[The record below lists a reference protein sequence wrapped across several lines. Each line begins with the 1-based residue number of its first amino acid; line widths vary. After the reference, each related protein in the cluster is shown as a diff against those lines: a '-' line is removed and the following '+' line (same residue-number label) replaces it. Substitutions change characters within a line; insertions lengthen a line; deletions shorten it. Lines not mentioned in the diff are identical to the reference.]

1 MATFLGIISEIL
13 ASIWT
18 VFSWIWWIVLPIW
31 IFNILFDVYMKYIRV
46 RFFKNV
52 KYVLLELRVPKDVIK
67 TPKSMENIFSTFH
80 ATRMSVSDFK
90 KKYIKGETQ
99 LWLSLEIVGNGGGI
113 SFYIRTPE
121 QFRNLVEAQI
131 YAQYPN
137 AELIE
142 SQDYV
147 EFMPNNIPNKY
158 FDCWGADFGLA
169 KEPAYPIKTYEY
181 FEEVKEEKRID
192 PLSSIVET
200 MSKLKGDQ
208 KVWMQ
213 ILIKYTDEKWK
224 EAGDEIVNK
233 LAGKKGAKKEMG
245 FGEFVGQFA
254 VNLAKAPVVLPEWD
268 FGGDDKDAG
277 TSKISH
283 LTQGEKNIIEAIQDK
298 TSKLGFE
305 SFIRFLY
312 IDRRE
317 SFNRQNINSIMG
329 ALQQFSTQN
338 LNALKIYKP
347 SSCSGSHPFKAQ
359 KEFLKKRLLYSA
371 YRLRIFNPGI
381 KAIFNTEELATLYH
395 FPIMTVE
402 APFLRR
408 IEAKKGEPPIN
419 LPISE

>member
-1 MATFLGIISEIL
+1 
-13 ASIWT
+13 
-18 VFSWIWWIVLPIW
+18 
-31 IFNILFDVYMKYIRV
+31 
-46 RFFKNV
+46 
-52 KYVLLELRVPKDVIK
+52 
-67 TPKSMENIFSTFH
+67 
-80 ATRMSVSDFK
+80 
-90 KKYIKGETQ
+90 
-99 LWLSLEIVGNGGGI
+99 
-113 SFYIRTPE
+113 
-121 QFRNLVEAQI
+121 
-131 YAQYPN
+131 
-137 AELIE
+137 
-142 SQDYV
+142 
-147 EFMPNNIPNKY
+147 
-158 FDCWGADFGLA
+158 
-169 KEPAYPIKTYEY
+169 
-181 FEEVKEEKRID
+181 VKEEKRID

-283 LTQGEKNIIEAIQDK
+283 LTKGEKDIIEAIQDK

>member
-1 MATFLGIISEIL
+1 MTTFLTIISQIL
-13 ASIWT
+13 GSIWT
-18 VFSWIWWIVLPIW
+18 VFSWVWWIILPIW
-31 IFNILFDVYMKYIRV
+31 IFNILFDVYMKYIQI
-46 RFFKNV
+46 RFLKNV

-90 KKYIKGETQ
+90 KKYIKGEMQ

-142 SQDYV
+142 TQDYV
-147 EFMPNNIPNKY
+147 GFMPNDIPNKY
-158 FDCWGADFGLA
+158 FDCWGADFGLS
-169 KEPAYPIKTYEY
+169 KDSAYPIKTYEY

-208 KVWMQ
+208 KIWLQ

-245 FGEFVGQFA
+245 LGEFVGQFA
-254 VNLAKAPVVLPEWD
+254 VNLVKAPVVLPEWD
-268 FGGDDKDAG
+268 FGGDNKDEG
-277 TSKISH
+277 TSKVSH
-283 LTQGEKNIIEAIQDK
+283 LTQGEKDIIEAIQNK
-298 TSKLGFE
+298 TAKLGFE
-305 SFIRFLY
+305 SFLRFLY
-312 IDRRE
+312 IDRRDT
-317 SFNRQNINSIMG
+317 FNRQNINSVMG

-347 SSCSGSHPFKAQ
+347 TSCSGNHPFKPQ
-359 KEFLKKRLLYSA
+359 KEFLKKRLLYLA
-371 YRLRIFNPGI
+371 YRLRIFNFGV
-381 KAIFNTEELATLYH
+381 KSIFNTEELATLYH

>member
-1 MATFLGIISEIL
+1 MATLLDIIREIL

-18 VFSWIWWIVLPIW
+18 VFTWVWWIVLPIW
-31 IFNILFDVYMKYIRV
+31 IFNILFDAYMKYIHA
-46 RFFKNV
+46 RFLKNA
-52 KYVLLELRVPKDVIK
+52 KYVLLELRVPKDIIK

-80 ATRMSVSDFK
+80 ATKMSVSDFK
-90 KKYIKGETQ
+90 KKYIKGEMQ

-147 EFMPNNIPNKY
+147 EFMPNDIPNKY

-169 KEPAYPIKTYEY
+169 KDPAYPIKTYEY

-208 KVWMQ
+208 KVWLQ
-213 ILIKYTDEKWK
+213 ILIKYTDDKWK

-245 FGEFVGQFA
+245 FGEFASQFA
-254 VNLAKAPVVLPEWD
+254 VNLVKAPVVLPEWD

-277 TSKISH
+277 TSKVSH
-283 LTQGEKNIIEAIQDK
+283 LTQGEKDIIEAIQDK

-317 SFNRQNINSIMG
+317 TFNRQNINSIMG

-359 KEFLKKRLLYSA
+359 KEFLKKRLLYLA

-381 KAIFNTEELATLYH
+381 KSILNTEELATLYH